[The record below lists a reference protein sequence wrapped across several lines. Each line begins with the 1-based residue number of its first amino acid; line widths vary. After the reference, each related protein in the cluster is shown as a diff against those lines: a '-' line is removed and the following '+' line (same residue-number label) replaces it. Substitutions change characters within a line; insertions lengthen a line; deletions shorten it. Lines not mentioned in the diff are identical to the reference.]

1 LSFQPFTVKYVVRAK
16 FNVEGVVEKPDVI
29 GAVFGQTEGL
39 FGTEL
44 DLRELQKSGRIGR
57 IEIDLKSEKDKT
69 DGSITIPTSLDRV
82 STAIIAASIESI
94 DRIGP
99 CQANVNLVKIEDV
112 RESKRKAI
120 IERAKEILH
129 SWNLEKRPETE
140 EIFREVSEILKAT
153 KVESFGPDKLPAGS
167 EVGSSKEIFIV
178 EGRADVIVMMKLGIQ
193 NVIALEGVKVPET
206 IIRLSK
212 EKECTAFLDGDHGGD
227 LILKELMQVATI
239 KYVARAPSGKEVEDL
254 TAKEIEAA
262 LQKKRP
268 IEEFKEAR
276 ETREY
281 RQPRE
286 PREYRERRGR
296 RERREPRESR
306 EPRGFREPSEP
317 MESGEPREAG
327 EEGEAEQPRKKRKK
341 VLVPK
346 EIVDAASKLKGT
358 LEAILLNEQ
367 MQEVGRMPVSE
378 LADKIKEAQNVNTIV
393 FDGVTTQRL
402 IDVASEKG
410 IKFLVAARTAEV
422 VKQPLNVNLLTFEE
436 VLD

>member
-1 LSFQPFTVKYVVRAK
+1 MSFQPFTVKYVVRAK

-57 IEIDLKSEKDKT
+57 IEIDLRSEKDKT
-69 DGSITIPTSLDRV
+69 DGSIIIPTSLDRV

-99 CQANVNLVKIEDV
+99 CQAIVNLVKIDDV
-112 RESKRKAI
+112 RETKRKAI

-140 EIFREVSEILKAT
+140 EIFREVSEILKTT
-153 KVESFGPDKLPAGS
+153 KVETYGPDKLPAGP
-167 EVGSSKEIFIV
+167 EVNSSKEIIIV
-178 EGRADVIVMMKLGIQ
+178 EGRADVIVLLKLGIQ

-206 IIRLSK
+206 IIRLTK

-227 LILKELMQVATI
+227 LILKELLQVATI

-254 TAKEIEAA
+254 TSKEIENA

-268 IEEFKEAR
+268 IEEAREGREAREPR
-276 ETREY
+276 ETREAREA
-281 RQPRE
+281 RQPAKR
-286 PREYRERRGR
+286 
-296 RERREPRESR
+296 
-306 EPRGFREPSEP
+306 
-317 MESGEPREAG
+317 
-327 EEGEAEQPRKKRKK
+327 KRKK
-341 VLVPK
+341 VLVTK
-346 EIVDAASKLKGT
+346 EIVEAASKLKGT
-358 LEAILLNEQ
+358 LEAILLNDQ

-378 LADKIKEAQNVNTIV
+378 LADKIREAENVNTVV

-402 IDVASEKG
+402 IDVASEKN
-410 IKFLVAARTAEV
+410 IKFLVAARISEV
-422 VKQPLNVNLLTFEE
+422 VKQPLNVNLLTFDE
-436 VLD
+436 VLE